1 MRSADATTHST
12 THQAGCSLQVA
23 RWSRPLSRPVVVGS
37 APPQA
42 RREGLLVALTLDGVT
57 GVGDAA
63 PLPGLSSESLD
74 DVVAA
79 MRALKDA
86 RPRTLEVLMER
97 TTSSAL
103 PPSLA
108 WAIQSACRDAMAA
121 TTTTT
126 TITEP
131 AAWLQTS
138 QLVGDDERHD
148 DEVQGTVKLKVGRA
162 PLDVECARVVR
173 LARAGRRLRLDGN
186 RRLDAAATRALVKA
200 AGAALEFFEE
210 PTPHAALPID
220 GVPLA
225 LDETLDE
232 TLAQLGHDA
241 SPAFINDALRSLPS
255 AVAWV
260 LKPTVLGPVRM
271 AHLFASSSTAGVQ
284 IVLSSAYDSSVG
296 RRSLVHFGASQ
307 GLVSSVHGLG
317 TADVF
322 ASDLES
328 VTGPVVVRDGDVVRV
343 GACVSSSSFP
353 DLVWETIW

>member
-1 MRSADATTHST
+1 MIAVDAPTEPIAPSM
-12 THQAGCSLQVA
+12 QVA
-23 RWSRPLSRPVVVGS
+23 RWSRPLSRAVVVGD

-42 RREGLLVALTLDGVT
+42 RREGLLVALFLHGRT

-79 MRALKDA
+79 LRALKDDRSKSLESLLA
-86 RPRTLEVLMER
+86 RAASR
-97 TTSSAL
+97 SL

-108 WAIQSACRDAMAA
+108 WAIESAHRDATMAM
-121 TTTTT
+121 TTT
-126 TITEP
+126 TEP

-138 QLVGDDERHD
+138 QLLGDDARHD
-148 DEVQGTVKLKVGRA
+148 EEVQGTVKLKVGRA
-162 PLDVECARVVR
+162 PLDVECARLAR
-173 LARAGRRLRLDGN
+173 LARAGCRLRLDGN
-186 RRLDAAATRALVKA
+186 RRLDAPATCALVEA
-200 AGAALEFFEE
+200 AGEALEFFEE
-210 PTPHAALPID
+210 PTPRSALPTD

-232 TLAQLGHDA
+232 TFASLTDDA
-241 SPAFINDALRSLPS
+241 PSSVIDAALRALPP
-255 AVAWV
+255 ARAWV
-260 LKPTVLGPVRM
+260 LKPTVLGPARM
-271 AHLFASSSTAGVQ
+271 AHLLASSSKAGAQ
-284 IVLSSAYDSSVG
+284 IVLSSAYDSAVG
-296 RRSLVHFGASQ
+296 RRSLIHFGASQ
-307 GLVSSVHGLG
+307 GLTSSVHGVG

-328 VTGPVVVRDGDVVRV
+328 VTGPIVVRDGDVVRI